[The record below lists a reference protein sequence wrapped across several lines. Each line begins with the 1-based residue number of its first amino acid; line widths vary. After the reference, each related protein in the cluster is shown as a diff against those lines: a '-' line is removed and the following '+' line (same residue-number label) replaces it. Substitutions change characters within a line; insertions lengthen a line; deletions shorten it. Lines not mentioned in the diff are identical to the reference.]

1 MRDQALFAAISDP
14 TRRNIIDLLA
24 RRGPLTATAMD
35 GDFPLTRQAIV
46 KHLRVL
52 ESAGIA
58 VAERQGNEVFYALQ
72 PDSLMKTSAWLE
84 RIGNTWDRRLAALDK
99 HLARQQKTETKR

>member
-1 MRDQALFAAISDP
+1 MRDQAVFAAIGDP
-14 TRRNIIDLLA
+14 TRRDIIDLLA
-24 RRGPLTATAMD
+24 KRGPLTATEMD
-35 GDFPLTRQAIV
+35 DQFPVTRQAVV

-72 PDSLMKTSAWLE
+72 PGALSKAAVWVERVGTS
-84 RIGNTWDRRLAALDK
+84 WDRRLSALDK
-99 HLARQQKTETKR
+99 HLSGKPRRGVH